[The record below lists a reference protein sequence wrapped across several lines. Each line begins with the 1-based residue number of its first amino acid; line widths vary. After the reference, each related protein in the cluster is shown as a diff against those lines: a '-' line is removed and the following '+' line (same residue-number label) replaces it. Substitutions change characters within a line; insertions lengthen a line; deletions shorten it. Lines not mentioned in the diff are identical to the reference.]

1 MKNIKESVWADIHRR
16 STGEQVKKED
26 EMTQKDLD
34 DLDKYITHFANEVVY
49 GQGMGEEAATLD
61 NFCDHIRQDY
71 DVKDSDKDKIIE
83 YVKKVWF
90 DELCDDVTGMIE
102 QAQKEY
108 NQDMYE
114 SVWSDIHKRSN
125 GEQVRKEDNVNI
137 LDLEEFYEYIKKHY
151 KTKVEYIDLD
161 AMGGGNGDV
170 LGVDITENIIL
181 FYKPQRGHILLSWS
195 KVKIPMPFFDE
206 LTDRFK
212 IENPNAMRR
221 IITENDGSCTNKTF
235 IDVIDF
241 FLDHKESLINES
253 VWADIHKRS
262 NGEAVRK
269 EDENL
274 SDEDCDFLDDCLME
288 FASRVVWDG
297 EKASREKLSNCIRK
311 QSNTYK
317 DIDVE
322 RVIKYVEEHWGEV
335 SEELDGLIAQEEKEK
350 RNGMYES
357 VWKDMHQRSNGDQVR
372 KEDDYLIDENE
383 LDKDSLI
390 CIKRYAILSVYYDK
404 YDGKPETFLK
414 CIENW
419 DDNICIRAQLYDK
432 RKGEYVDPVKVI
444 PSFIKKNWETGK
456 SYESYVNK
464 KVSDVEDEIRKTGF
478 IKKPGESINDTLSK
492 WFDENSDLI
501 AEEYDESIE
510 EYVLTYYR
518 EGGSRIIEVGVD
530 EWWDD
535 LDYIDQI
542 KIYQEYMKNTNE
554 SVWKD
559 IHQRST
565 GERVRKED
573 ELLDDKENQI
583 LKQTAKMFKNAVRVS
598 KYKDDE
604 EGYDYSDSKEDFIYY
619 IEKRKR
625 EMFWTGVVKDVYDEI
640 IDYVNKKWTDDCK
653 GIDEFI
659 SEYIYECDGVPGG
672 LTPADVGGMGAITFP
687 GADGTPGSG
696 DIPMPTGHVYQQVA
710 PFGIFIRTKKGKKRK
725 KKFRKEDEPCA
736 HSPNAKVYDYV
747 DDYREYV
754 DRTYNN
760 MDKRK

>member
-1 MKNIKESVWADIHRR
+1 MKNIKESVWADIHKRSNGDQVRKEDDVNLLDLDEFYKYIKDHYKTKVEYIDLDAMGSGNGDVLGVDITENVILFYKPKRGHILLSWSRVKIPMPFFDELVDRFKIENPNAMRRIITEKDGSCTNKTFVDVIEFFIEHKETLVNESIWADIHKRSNGDQVRKEDDCLIDEKELDKDSLICIKRYVILSVYHDMYDGKPETFLKCIENWDDNISIRAQLYDKKKGEYVDPSKIIPPFIKKNWETGKSYKSCVNKKVSDVEDEIRKTGFVKKPGESINDTLSKWFNDNEDLISEEYWDSYEEYAERYYSEGGSRNTEIGVEDWWDSLEYIDQVKIYQEHMKNTNESVWTDIHKR
-16 STGEQVKKED
+16 STGELVRKED

-90 DELCDDVTGMIE
+90 DELCDDVSGTIE
-102 QAQKEY
+102 QVQKEY

-114 SVWSDIHKRSN
+114 SIWRDMH
-125 GEQVRKEDNVNI
+125 Q
-137 LDLEEFYEYIKKHY
+137 
-151 KTKVEYIDLD
+151 
-161 AMGGGNGDV
+161 
-170 LGVDITENIIL
+170 
-181 FYKPQRGHILLSWS
+181 
-195 KVKIPMPFFDE
+195 
-206 LTDRFK
+206 
-212 IENPNAMRR
+212 
-221 IITENDGSCTNKTF
+221 
-235 IDVIDF
+235 
-241 FLDHKESLINES
+241 
-253 VWADIHKRS
+253 RS

-288 FASRVVWDG
+288 FATRVVWDG
-297 EKASREKLSNCIRK
+297 EKASQEKLSNCIRK
-311 QSNTYK
+311 QSNNYK
-317 DIDVE
+317 GIDVE
-322 RVIKYVEEHWGEV
+322 RVIKYVYDHWSAV

-350 RNGMYES
+350 EDGM
-357 VWKDMHQRSNGDQVR
+357 
-372 KEDDYLIDENE
+372 
-383 LDKDSLI
+383 
-390 CIKRYAILSVYYDK
+390 
-404 YDGKPETFLK
+404 
-414 CIENW
+414 
-419 DDNICIRAQLYDK
+419 
-432 RKGEYVDPVKVI
+432 
-444 PSFIKKNWETGK
+444 
-456 SYESYVNK
+456 
-464 KVSDVEDEIRKTGF
+464 
-478 IKKPGESINDTLSK
+478 
-492 WFDENSDLI
+492 
-501 AEEYDESIE
+501 
-510 EYVLTYYR
+510 
-518 EGGSRIIEVGVD
+518 
-530 EWWDD
+530 
-535 LDYIDQI
+535 
-542 KIYQEYMKNTNE
+542 NE

-565 GERVRKED
+565 GEQVRKED

-598 KYKDDE
+598 KYKDDD

-619 IEKRKR
+619 IEQRKG
-625 EMFWTGVVKDVYDEI
+625 EMFWTGVKEDVYDKI
-640 IDYVNKKWTDDCK
+640 IDYVSKKWTDGCK

-672 LTPADVGGMGAITFP
+672 ITPADVGGMGAITFP

-710 PFGIFIRTKKGKKRK
+710 PFGIFIRAKKGKKRK

-760 MDKRK
+760 MDRRK